1 MSTESEAAE
10 VILFGRSS
18 SHFTRV
24 ARIFASELGVSYSFR
39 AAPNLMSLDASE
51 YGGNPA
57 LKLPVLQLGG
67 EAWFGAVNICR
78 VLERLSVTQRRV
90 VWPEATNVAVVANA
104 QELTLHSM
112 STEVTLVMSQLGGAG
127 AGSAHAIKLR
137 RSLVDSLVWLE
148 GNLERALAALPADR
162 DLSFLEVTLFCLV
175 THLTFREIAPVEP
188 YPALCAFRARFAE
201 RPSAV
206 QTAYR
211 FDT

>member
-1 MSTESEAAE
+1 MSTMSESAE

-24 ARIFASELGVSYSFR
+24 TRIFASELGVPYAFR
-39 AAPNLMSLDASE
+39 PVPNLMSLDESE

-57 LKLPVLQLGG
+57 LKVPVLQVGG
-67 EAWFGAVNICR
+67 EAWFGAATICR
-78 VLERLSVTQRRV
+78 VLARLSPAQRRV
-90 VWPEATNVAVVANA
+90 VWPEAANVALVANA
-104 QELTLHSM
+104 QELTLQAM
-112 STEVTLVMSQLGGAG
+112 STEVTLVMSQLGDAG

-137 RSLVDSLVWLE
+137 RSLVDSLLWLDR
-148 GNLERALAALPADR
+148 NVASALAALPADR
-162 DLSFLEVTLFCLV
+162 DLSFLEVTLYCLI
-175 THLTFREIAPVEP
+175 THLAFRDIAPVEP
-188 YPALCAFRARFAE
+188 YPALCAFRSRFAE